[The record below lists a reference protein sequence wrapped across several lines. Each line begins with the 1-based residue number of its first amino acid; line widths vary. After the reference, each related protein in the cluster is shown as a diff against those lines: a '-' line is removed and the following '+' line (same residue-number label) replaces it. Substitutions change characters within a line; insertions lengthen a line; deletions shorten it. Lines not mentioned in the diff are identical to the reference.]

1 MNWMLTI
8 HRPVKVKMII
18 TQASRETLLHHYRN
32 QVEQV
37 MRELSQW
44 QFEGKKLLA
53 DARKKATDV
62 HSLAQ
67 EKVAREERSRKEKL
81 ELLEF
86 QMRQVENLPEG
97 SEIDYTTVESSV
109 QIKVGDAWDEIMA
122 GTEIILK
129 DGLIH
134 EIRQGGK

>member
-1 MNWMLTI
+1 
-8 HRPVKVKMII
+8 
-18 TQASRETLLHHYRN
+18 
-32 QVEQV
+32 

-62 HSLAQ
+62 QNLAQ

-86 QMRQVENLPEG
+86 QIRQVENLPEG
-97 SEIDYTTVESSV
+97 SEIDYATVESSV